1 MSIILKNIHF
11 FFFHLVCECMGE
23 SYKKLRTITYDEED
37 EFHVDYLET
46 NKKNLTIKVN
56 KI

>member
-1 MSIILKNIHF
+1 
-11 FFFHLVCECMGE
+11 MGE